1 MNKEDQVSCR
11 LMIAKSKVPPVKM
24 QTIPRFELTGAVLS
38 VKVAGLLQ
46 EELEIPIKVLSDR
59 LTRSCWGIFPT
70 KTNDSK
76 RSFYIM

>member
-1 MNKEDQVSCR
+1 
-11 LMIAKSKVPPVKM
+11 MIAKSKVPPVKM

-70 KTNDSK
+70 LVLYHVKFIREDTELTQ
-76 RSFYIM
+76 